1 MNANNSLIA
10 AALALALTVGATS
23 AAYAWGGGFEHHGA
37 PNHRIAEHGPRA
49 AQSAPQGITLAFE
62 AHGGGHE
69 QAPNN
74 KSIHET
80 EMRDPGHQDR
90 APQTPAPAY
99 EQHGGGHEQAAD
111 NAAIHE
117 REMKDPN
124 HRD

>member
-1 MNANNSLIA
+1 MTINRSLLA
-10 AALALALTVGATS
+10 AALALTLTVGATS
-23 AAYAWGGGFEHHGA
+23 AAYAWGGGDHHDT
-37 PNHRIAEHGPRA
+37 PNHRIAEHGPGVA
-49 AQSAPQGITLAFE
+49 SSAPQATTMAFN

-74 KSIHET
+74 KALHEV
-80 EMRDPGHQDR
+80 EMKDPKHQD
-90 APQTPAPAY
+90 PAPAY

-111 NAAIHE
+111 NAAVHE